1 MSIGIQ
7 WALLNQLTTNT
18 EAIQMIIKTVNE
30 YDFVNEFRA
39 YERENFTREAL
50 VALFEY
56 LEDYSEDTDEPL
68 ELDVIGLCCDFSEY
82 ESFEEIQ
89 EAYSNLEIDSLD
101 DLRERTAVIE
111 FKYGIIIQDF

>member
-1 MSIGIQ
+1 
-7 WALLNQLTTNT
+7 
-18 EAIQMIIKTVNE
+18 MIIKTVNK

-50 VALFEY
+50 RALFEH
-56 LEDYSEDTDEPL
+56 LEDYSRDTGEDF
-68 ELDVIGLCCDFSEY
+68 ELDVIGLCCDFTEY
-82 ESFEEIQ
+82 ESFEEIK

-111 FKYGIIIQDF
+111 FKYGIVIQDF